1 MLYYCVRT
9 TIQERGGSIL
19 KLFNQSTPV
28 FIQVAEEIRRDILGG
43 KYLPGEQI
51 PTVRQIAFSVS
62 VNPNTVQRSLSLLE
76 EEGLL
81 FTKGTVGRFVT
92 EDEGLIESVR
102 ERVKKEML
110 EGLITEAEL
119 LGITRGDIIKFV
131 EEGEAV

>member
-9 TIQERGGSIL
+9 TIQERGGGIL
-19 KLFNQSTPV
+19 KLSNQSTPV
-28 FIQVAEEIRRDILGG
+28 FIQVAEEIRRDIFGG
-43 KYLPGEQI
+43 KYQPGEQI

-81 FTKGTVGRFVT
+81 FAKGTVGRFVT
-92 EDEGLIESVR
+92 EDEGLIKAVR
-102 ERVKKEML
+102 DRVKKEIL
-110 EGLITEAEL
+110 ESLIKEAES

>member
-1 MLYYCVRT
+1 M
-9 TIQERGGSIL
+9 

-119 LGITRGDIIKFV
+119 LGITRGDIINFV
-131 EEGEAV
+131 KEGEAV